1 MILCA
6 EGAFSLLGNMS
17 ALNSLS
23 AQYTDSEG
31 EDDSHSH
38 HSNSQDEPAQ
48 VPINIERE
56 EVKPVDEESSSNMDR
71 PARLVSYIGD
81 PEDDRD
87 SDDVEAGS
95 DDMDISRSDDEGA
108 EQGAGDAQG
117 AGAAARSAD
126 DDLIPPEPPGRCSK
140 DLQEMVAKLCQK
152 RLRTGADMN
161 DKLRAHKDFRN
172 PSIYEK
178 LIQFC
183 NIDEFG
189 TNYPPEL
196 YDPSIWGKQSYY
208 EELAKVQKEDMERRE
223 KERKERTKV
232 EVVTGT
238 KKMTGEPA
246 RRSKWDQVGAPHA
259 GGVPIIK
266 PAGLATGLAPPSKTI
281 PAFGSI
287 AKKK

>member
-1 MILCA
+1 
-6 EGAFSLLGNMS
+6 MS

-31 EDDSHSH
+31 EDDSHQHPPDQSI
-38 HSNSQDEPAQ
+38 QDSSDSPLK
-48 VPINIERE
+48 E
-56 EVKPVDEESSSNMDR
+56 EVKQVDEESSSNLDQ

-81 PEDDRD
+81 PDDGQD
-87 SDDVEAGS
+87 SDDYLEAGS
-95 DDMDISRSDDEGA
+95 DDMDISHSDDEAA
-108 EQGAGDAQG
+108 EQSGADAS
-117 AGAAARSAD
+117 GAAAGTD
-126 DDLIPPEPPGRCSK
+126 GDLIPPEPTGRCNK
-140 DLQEMVAKLCQK
+140 EVQEMVAKLYQE
-152 RLRTGADMN
+152 RLRTGV
-161 DKLRAHKDFRN
+161 DKNNMLRAHKDFRN

-183 NIDEFG
+183 DIDEFG

-208 EELAKVQKEDMERRE
+208 EDLAKVQKEDMERRE

-238 KKMTGEPA
+238 KKMNGEPA
-246 RRSKWDQVGAPHA
+246 RRSKWDQVGAPHGA
-259 GGVPIIK
+259 GVPIIK